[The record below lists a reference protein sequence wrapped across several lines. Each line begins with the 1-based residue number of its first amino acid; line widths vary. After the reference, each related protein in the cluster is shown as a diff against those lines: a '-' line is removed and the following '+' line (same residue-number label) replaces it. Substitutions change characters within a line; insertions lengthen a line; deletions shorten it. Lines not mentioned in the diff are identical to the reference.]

1 MSALSPEREELRRR
15 AREFALAEV
24 LPVAD
29 ELDRQKVDIP
39 WELIEKVAAQGYFGI
54 TIPREHG
61 GLGLGLFEYCL
72 VSEELARA
80 WMSVASIIARGNSI
94 LFGALADDPRR
105 SHLMAKVARGE
116 YIGAFALSEE
126 QTGSDVAGIATTAR
140 REGDEWVLDG
150 DKKWAGWALPA
161 DFIMVFA
168 RTSPPDAQNRHR
180 GISCFLVEKER
191 DSFPPG
197 MSGEPI
203 DKIGYHGLSSW
214 RLRLDGVRVPAG
226 NLLGVEGEGFRIAV
240 SGLDKARVHTAA
252 RAVGAAQAALE
263 DATAYARTRVQ
274 FGHPIADFQAIRFKL
289 AEMATDVEAGRQLWR
304 HAAELVDAG
313 GRHDRLCSMAKLF
326 ASDMAERV
334 TTEGLQI
341 LGGAGYTTEHAME
354 RHWRDARLTRIFEG
368 TSEIQKRIISDR
380 LLEGPAAGPEPVQGG
395 AKGPAA
401 GRGPQQ

>member
-1 MSALSPEREELRRR
+1 MSMLSAERERLRSE
-15 AREFALAEV
+15 AREFAMTEV

-29 ELDRQKVDIP
+29 KLDRQKVDIP
-39 WELIEKVAAQGYFGI
+39 WELIARLAARGYFGI

-72 VSEELARA
+72 VTEELARA

-94 LFGALADDPRR
+94 LFSALADDERR
-105 SHLMAKVARGE
+105 RDRMAKVARGE

-126 QTGSDVAGIATTAR
+126 QTGSDVAGLATSAR
-140 REGDEWVLDG
+140 LEGGEWVLDG
-150 DKKWAGWALPA
+150 DKKWAGWALAA

-168 RTSPPDAQNRHR
+168 RTSPPDSANRHR

-191 DSFPPG
+191 GTFPPG
-197 MSGEPI
+197 MTGEPI

-214 RLRLDGVRVPAG
+214 RLRLDGVRVPAE
-226 NLLGVEGEGFRIAV
+226 NLLGQEGEGFRIAV

-263 DATAYARTRVQ
+263 DATAYARARVQ
-274 FGHPIADFQAIRFKL
+274 FGRPIAEFQAIRFKL
-289 AEMATDVEAGRQLWR
+289 AEMATNVEAGRQLWR

-326 ASDMAERV
+326 ASDMAEQV
-334 TTEGLQI
+334 TSEGLQI
-341 LGGAGYTTEHAME
+341 LAGAGYTTEHAME

-380 LLEGPAAGPEPVQGG
+380 LL
-395 AKGPAA
+395 AK
-401 GRGPQQ
+401 

>member
-1 MSALSPEREELRRR
+1 MSALTPERERLRQE
-15 AREFALAEV
+15 AREFALSEV

-29 ELDRQKVDIP
+29 ELDKRKVDIP
-39 WELIEKVAAQGYFGI
+39 WELIGKVAARGYFGI

-72 VSEELARA
+72 VTEELARA

-94 LFGALADDPRR
+94 LFGALGDHERA
-105 SHLMAKVARGE
+105 HELMGRVARGE

-126 QTGSDVAGIATTAR
+126 QTGSDVAGLASTAR
-140 REGDEWVLDG
+140 RDGDEWVLNG
-150 DKKWAGWALPA
+150 DKKWAGWALAA
-161 DFIMVFA
+161 DFLMVFA
-168 RTSPPDAQNRHR
+168 RTAPVDEANRHR

-191 DSFPPG
+191 GRFPPG
-197 MSGEPI
+197 ITGEPI

-214 RLRLDGVRVPAG
+214 RLRLEDVRVPAA
-226 NLLGVEGEGFRIAV
+226 NLIGREGDGFRIAV

-274 FGHPIADFQAIRFKL
+274 FGKPIAEFQAIRFKL
-289 AEMATDVEAGRQLWR
+289 AEMATAVEAGRQLWR
-304 HAAELVDAG
+304 HAAEMVDGG
-313 GRHDRLCSMAKLF
+313 GRHDQLCSMAKLYC
-326 ASDMAERV
+326 SDMAEHV
-334 TTEGLQI
+334 TSEGLQI
-341 LGGAGYTTEHAME
+341 LAGAGYTTEHAVE

-380 LLEGPAAGPEPVQGG
+380 LLDS
-395 AKGPAA
+395 
-401 GRGPQQ
+401 